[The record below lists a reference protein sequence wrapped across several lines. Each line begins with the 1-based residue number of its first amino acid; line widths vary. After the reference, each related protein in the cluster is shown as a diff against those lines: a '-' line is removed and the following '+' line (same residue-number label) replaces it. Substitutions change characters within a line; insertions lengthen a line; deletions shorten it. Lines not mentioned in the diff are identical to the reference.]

1 MIARHM
7 GMAVTTMGLSA
18 ELGQEKNASTGTPK
32 ILILT
37 ALAGTLDPTITVG
50 TSSWRDE
57 GRWQPGVF
65 GVSLLIIE

>member
-1 MIARHM
+1 MIVRQMDM
-7 GMAVTTMGLSA
+7 GVTTMGLTA
-18 ELGQEKNASTGTPK
+18 ELGQEKNARTGK
-32 ILILT
+32 ANILTST